1 MDRILR
7 AEPGWQQVLADALR
21 SVPRPIASDERL
33 MPRQVVASVADPAP
47 RRPSPP
53 SATKPRPAATLL
65 LLYPGPDGELTV
77 PLTVRQPDLRT
88 HAGEVSLPGGAVELG
103 DGTPQAAALREA
115 WEEVGVEPEAVRM
128 LGSLDAVW
136 IPVSNFQLR
145 PFVGASEERPDL
157 VPHTGEVA
165 AIVELP
171 VRLLLRPEAIVE
183 RLIDGP
189 GWSLHAGAY
198 LHADQVIWG
207 ATARTLG
214 MFATVLRHATDR
226 AG

>member
-33 MPRQVVASVADPAP
+33 MPRQVVASVAYPAP

-128 LGSLDAVW
+128 LGSLDAFW

-145 PFVGASEERPDL
+145 PFVGASEERPEL

-183 RLIDGP
+183 RLIEGP
-189 GWSLHAGAY
+189 GWSLRAGAY